1 MQVEMVQGVA
11 AAAIARMRQTERR
24 RSERHPLRLQGR
36 IRFADGRENL
46 CYTMDAS
53 AGGLE
58 VHGPLPGPVGSS
70 VMCRFESLGWVE
82 GEIRRHTAG
91 GFGMSFK
98 GTPERLERLASR
110 VEWLAR
116 QSISGATEQRRAE
129 RIVPRRTAVCVT
141 VDGSAHAG
149 DIVDLSRT
157 GVAVSCAE
165 VPAVGSAVT
174 VGKRRAKVARHLP
187 GGFAAEFV
195 LPLGE
200 TQFDEYAVL

>member
-11 AAAIARMRQTERR
+11 AAAIARMRLTERR

-36 IRFADGRENL
+36 IRFEDGRENL

-53 AGGLE
+53 TGGLE

-70 VMCRFESLGWVE
+70 VMCRFEALGWVE

-116 QSISGATEQRRAE
+116 QAASGVTEQRRSE
-129 RIVPRRTAVCVT
+129 RIVPRRTAVAVT
-141 VDGSAHAG
+141 IGERSHAASV
-149 DIVDLSRT
+149 VDLSRT
-157 GVAVSCAE
+157 GVAVSCGE
-165 VPAVGSAVT
+165 VPAVGSPVT

-200 TQFDEYAVL
+200 AQFDEHAVL